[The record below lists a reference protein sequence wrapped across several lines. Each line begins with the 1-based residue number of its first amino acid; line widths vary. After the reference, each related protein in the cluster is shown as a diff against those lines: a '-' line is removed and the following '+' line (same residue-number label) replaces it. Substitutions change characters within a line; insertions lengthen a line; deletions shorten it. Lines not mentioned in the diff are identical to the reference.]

1 MADDFGELG
10 AKLPEADVS
19 GAKRK
24 RQEDTGTPREYL
36 KVFETL
42 PCQLLNA
49 YGMAKY
55 NRLSDVQVWEN
66 MSEPL
71 KTGAKYMT
79 EYASPDQERR
89 GIAINRWLQPVVEFC
104 RYQKTEKVKKQNEY
118 IMKAQVFQELYE
130 EIDKVLPAL
139 EYCLAPK
146 KIQQKKKGAS
156 MLRSGEQSGS
166 IGEASGAAKTPE
178 QLDTYAEQLFN
189 WLAREQVS
197 RIRMLLQW
205 QGAGGLPFVGSVHH
219 RATVCFKYL
228 GNSKHHEAHKGITL
242 AEWQSAIKVRHSIG
256 TSGIEPGIEP
266 DSVDFAAIG

>member
-36 KVFETL
+36 EML
-42 PCQLLNA
+42 PCQMLNA

-55 NRLSDVQVWEN
+55 HQLNGDQVWQN

-79 EYASPDQERR
+79 QYASPDKERR
-89 GIAINRWLQPVVEFC
+89 GIAINRCLQPVGEFC
-104 RYQKTEKVKKQNEY
+104 RYQKTEKVKKQNAY
-118 IMKAQVFQELYE
+118 IMNVKVCEELYA

-146 KIQQKKKGAS
+146 KISRRKVQVC
-156 MLRSGEQSGS
+156 SGPGSSLVPSGRH
-166 IGEASGAAKTPE
+166 
-178 QLDTYAEQLFN
+178 
-189 WLAREQVS
+189 LARPRLRKSWTSMRSSSTLGSRVS
-197 RIRMLLQW
+197 RY
-205 QGAGGLPFVGSVHH
+205 PGSG
-219 RATVCFKYL
+219 C
-228 GNSKHHEAHKGITL
+228 
-242 AEWQSAIKVRHSIG
+242 
-256 TSGIEPGIEP
+256 
-266 DSVDFAAIG
+266 